1 MKALKVFDKV
11 VCTAEEV
18 IAAISL
24 LAMCIVVFMAVVL
37 RSIGI
42 PFSISDEL
50 SRYLMIWCIYVG
62 VAVATREK
70 AHVGVDVLI
79 QMLPEK
85 VQKVLNIAVSF
96 ITLGVIVWLFYLT
109 ASWVWSTMQGN
120 IQLTPL
126 MKVPFYTVYISLPI
140 GFGLSIIE
148 QIKNMV
154 KDIILVGKK
163 DETKEEVSA

>member
-1 MKALKVFDKV
+1 MKSLKVFDKV
-11 VCTAEEV
+11 ICTAEEI
-18 IAAISL
+18 IAAIAL
-24 LAMCIVVFMAVVL
+24 LGMCIIVFLAVIL
-37 RSIGI
+37 RSTGI
-42 PFSISDEL
+42 PFSSSDEL

-70 AHVGVDVLI
+70 AHVGVDVLV
-79 QMLPEK
+79 QMLPK
-85 VQKVLNIAVSF
+85 AVQKVLNIVVSL
-96 ITLGVIVWLFYLT
+96 ITLGVFVWLFYLT

-140 GFGLSIIE
+140 GFGLSIVE

-154 KDIILVGKK
+154 KDILGK
-163 DETKEEVSA
+163 DEETKEEVSE